1 MDKGIKEL
9 CELKTELI
17 VMKREL
23 QEELSMKA
31 TCFIEQ
37 KDFEAYELEAYAVK
51 REARRIDII
60 LSMIQDKYLN

>member
-1 MDKGIKEL
+1 MDRGIKEL
-9 CELKTELI
+9 YELKTELI

-23 QEELSMKA
+23 QEELSIKA
-31 TCFIEQ
+31 TRFIEQ
-37 KDFEAYELEAYAVK
+37 TDFEAYELEAYAVK

>member
-1 MDKGIKEL
+1 MDRGIKEL
-9 CELKTELI
+9 YELKTELI

-23 QEELSMKA
+23 QEELSIKA
-31 TCFIEQ
+31 TRFIEQ
-37 KDFEAYELEAYAVK
+37 KDFGAYELEAYAVK